1 MAGPNTSLIFKI
13 FKGDEL
19 LREDTLSQAVIKV
32 GKLSSS
38 HLRLEDESVSRM
50 HAVIEV
56 SGDDIS
62 IIDLGSTTGTV
73 VNGQKINKAKLQ
85 DGDTIVLGDIRLE
98 LSRAAVEALAES
110 VAAPAVPPIAAPGMA
125 PAIPAMPAAPAMGA
139 APMGPPAIPMGAAQ
153 FAPAPMGTAPMAP
166 PPMGAAPMGAAPMG
180 AAPMGA
186 APMGAAPMGAAP
198 MAAPAFGAD
207 AAEDMGGARAIEV
220 AAMLGDSVVGVKHVM
235 NPRGGKVTPIT
246 YGLFGFGALLLI
258 ISSIAFVSGVS
269 TATDNKA
276 RYHKHVDAKKPAH
289 EFRPRRLNIAFDWMA
304 VGGLIG
310 GMFCMTMGALRIREE
325 KVDPRFR
332 IGRASGVDF
341 PTENSPHEDFNLV
354 APIGDDFVLN
364 FAQGWE
370 GELTVDGQ
378 STALSELAGQNR
390 ARQSSTAPGAMEVAI
405 PTKARIRVKTGA
417 QSFLVSSV
425 PQPRRQA
432 APLFSNLDTALFAYI
447 AGAGIVVIGFVLM
460 LSGLQPDEN
469 TLYGDAFAT
478 SDRMSHTQN
487 QPQDDPLEEEEEL
500 DDGEEEDSGGTGTKM
515 AEAEGKMGKKE
526 SNRATGQYAM
536 KNNDASPQLAKAA
549 AMDHARKAG
558 VLGLMSQ
565 APGGAF
571 ASITGA
577 ADFSSGLDDRDV
589 YGGLLGSEVG
599 EMAGG
604 WGYGTSGVGP
614 GGGGTG
620 WGTIGTGNYGTIGH
634 GRGTGLGY
642 GSGSGKGG
650 MRGRKAKPPQVR
662 IGKVSATGDLDK
674 NIIRRYIR
682 RKLPRIRHCYEKELL
697 AKPGLSGT
705 VVTQF
710 LISSAGSVQGAKA
723 KGMGNSN
730 VESCVASTIKSIQF
744 PKPKGGGMVNV
755 TYPFTFQP
763 AG

>member
-19 LREDTLSQAVIKV
+19 LREETLSQAVIKV

-98 LSRAAVEALAES
+98 LSRAAAVVEAPP
-110 VAAPAVPPIAAPGMA
+110 VAAPAPMAQA
-125 PAIPAMPAAPAMGA
+125 PAQAPMAA
-139 APMGPPAIPMGAAQ
+139 APMA
-153 FAPAPMGTAPMAP
+153 APMA
-166 PPMGAAPMGAAPMG
+166 AAPMAQAPMAVAAAPM
-180 AAPMGA
+180 
-186 APMGAAPMGAAP
+186 AP
-198 MAAPAFGAD
+198 MAAPAFGSD

-235 NPRGGKVTPIT
+235 NPRGGNVTPIT

-258 ISSIAFVSGVS
+258 ISSIAFFSGVS
-269 TATDNKA
+269 TASDNKA
-276 RYHKHVDAKKPAH
+276 RYHKHIEAKKASH
-289 EFRPRRLNIAFDWMA
+289 EFRPRRLSMAFDWMA

-310 GMFCMTMGALRIREE
+310 GMFCMTMGAIRIREE

-341 PTENSPHEDFNLV
+341 PTQHSPHEDFNLV
-354 APIGDDFVLN
+354 APIGDDFVMN

-370 GELTVDGQ
+370 GEMTIDGQ
-378 STALSELAGQNR
+378 STPLAELAAQNR
-390 ARQSSTAPGAMEVAI
+390 ARPSSTTAGALEVPI
-405 PTKARIRVKTGA
+405 PTKARIRVKVGE

-432 APLFSNLDTALFAYI
+432 APLFSNIDTVLLAYI
-447 AGAGIVVIGFVLM
+447 GGAGIVILGFVAM
-460 LSGLQPDEN
+460 LGSLQPDEN
-469 TLYGDAFAT
+469 TLYGDAFAS
-478 SDRMSHTQN
+478 SDRMSHIQN
-487 QPQDDPLEEEEEL
+487 QPQEDPLEEEEEL

-526 SNRATGQYAM
+526 STRATGQFAM

-549 AMDHARKAG
+549 AMDQARKAG

-589 YGGLLGSEVG
+589 YGGLLGNEVG

-604 WGYGTSGVGP
+604 WGYGISGVGP

-634 GRGTGLGY
+634 GNGTGTGY

-650 MRGRKAKPPQVR
+650 MRGRKAKPPEVR
-662 IGKVSATGDLDK
+662 IGNVSATGDLDK

-697 AKPGLSGT
+697 VKPGLSGT

-710 LISSAGSVQGAKA
+710 QISPAGSVQGANA
-723 KGMGNSN
+723 KGIGNKN
-730 VESCVASTIKSIQF
+730 VESCVADAIKSIQF
-744 PKPKGGGMVNV
+744 PKPNGGGYVNV
-755 TYPFTFQP
+755 RYPFTFQP